1 MSGFAGQ
8 TIWVAGH
15 RGMLGRALAAHFA
28 VNGATVIG
36 ESSAMLDL
44 RDAAATRQWLERE
57 RPDVAVIAAA
67 RVGGVAAY
75 EAAPFDYFSD
85 NLAIALTVTQ
95 AAVAVRVP
103 RLVYVASAA
112 AYPEHAPQP
121 IAEGALMTGALD
133 PAHRSYGLAKL
144 AGIEAVASAARQH
157 GLDWFSV
164 LPTNLYGPGG
174 NSDAQRGHVLA
185 TLVSRMIAARD
196 AGMDEVVVWG
206 TGAAR
211 RDFLHVE
218 DCADAIAH
226 LLGHHR
232 SPEPVNIG
240 SGGDVRIADLAGTI
254 RDIVG
259 FRGTLRFDP
268 DKPEGAARRL
278 VDTAR
283 LSATGW
289 QPKIALRDGIAALAE
304 VISIAR

>member
-1 MSGFAGQ
+1 MAGFAGQ

-15 RGMLGRALAAHFA
+15 RGMLGRALAARFA
-28 VNGATVIG
+28 GDGATVIG
-36 ESSAMLDL
+36 EASATLDL
-44 RDAAATRQWLERE
+44 RDATATQQWLERE

-75 EAAPFDYFSD
+75 EAAPFDYVSD
-85 NLAIALTVTQ
+85 NLAIALAVTQ
-95 AAVAVRVP
+95 AAVAVRLP

-121 IAEGALMTGALD
+121 IAETALMTGPLD

-157 GLDWFSV
+157 GLNWFSV

-196 AGMDEVVVWG
+196 AGMDEVVIWG
-206 TGAAR
+206 TGVAR
-211 RDFLHVE
+211 RDFLHVD

-226 LLGHHR
+226 LLGHHH
-232 SPEPVNIG
+232 STDPVNIG
-240 SGGDVRIADLAGTI
+240 SGSDVSIADLAGII

-289 QPKIALRDGIAALAE
+289 EPKIALRDGVVGLVRQMTCA
-304 VISIAR
+304 V